1 MVSTVLKYTWI
12 LHFLVTIIFGVAF
25 FLIPDIFLD
34 AIQWP
39 IEMAID
45 RSFGSMFI
53 ALAILSLLAFRED
66 SFERVEL
73 IVLFEIF
80 VTLLGLVAV
89 LWNMFT
95 MTLPVIGWA
104 FAGLYALFFI
114 LFLYSYMTR

>member
-12 LHFLVTIIFGVAF
+12 LHFIVTIIFGAAYF
-25 FLIPDIFLD
+25 FIPEIFLE

-39 IEMAID
+39 VEVSIS
-45 RSFGSMFI
+45 RSFGSLFI
-53 ALAILSLLAFRED
+53 ALGITSLLAFREE
-66 SFERVEL
+66 SFERVEIL
-73 IVLFEIF
+73 VLAEILL
-80 VTLLGLVAV
+80 TLLGLIAV
-89 LWNMFT
+89 IWNMLT